1 MINKLKVFVPAHI
14 TGFFEIMTNDDP
26 ILKGSK
32 GAGITLDKGVIT
44 ETTVEVSAT
53 VKIVANSFLTFIL
66 YPPFSLKYVIVI
78 Y

>member
-44 ETTVEVSAT
+44 ETTVEEGSGKIIIKLIRLVYL
-53 VKIVANSFLTFIL
+53 VKFLL
-66 YPPFSLKYVIVI
+66 LKIQ
-78 Y
+78 

>member
-14 TGFFEIMTNDDP
+14 TGFFEIMTNDYP

-44 ETTVEVSAT
+44 ETTVEEGSG
-53 VKIVANSFLTFIL
+53 KIIIKLNNKKDSLNTISPQAIDIL
-66 YPPFSLKYVIVI
+66 K
-78 Y
+78 

>member
-44 ETTVEVSAT
+44 E
-53 VKIVANSFLTFIL
+53 
-66 YPPFSLKYVIVI
+66 KYLSYVPII
-78 Y
+78 IHPM